1 MRYCLKLLSPPNNLC
16 FAETNVSLIP
26 DACNSKIYSKNDKN
40 LLQSEEDVRVSRGFQ
55 HGTKGGGGG
64 QSSLTEYNGQT
75 NE

>member
-26 DACNSKIYSKNDKN
+26 DACNSKIYSKNDEN
-40 LLQSEEDVRVSRGFQ
+40 LLQSEEDVGVSRDFQ
-55 HGTKGGGGG
+55 HGTKGGGG
-64 QSSLTEYNGQT
+64 SSLTEYNGQT